1 MLPTVGSL
9 SSVDGSMTAMPLDP
23 EQLVASMP
31 FAVTAGVQLDRTE
44 PEVVVGHLDWS
55 PDNCTTGGVM
65 HGGAL
70 MTLADST
77 GAICAFL
84 NLPPGAITTTIESKT
99 NFLRGI
105 REGDVAT
112 ATSEPLHVGRTTI
125 VVRTEIRDGRDK
137 LVAHVVQTQAVVVL
151 S

>member
-1 MLPTVGSL
+1 
-9 SSVDGSMTAMPLDP
+9 
-23 EQLVASMP
+23 MP
-31 FAVTAGVQLDRTE
+31 FAVTAGVELERAE
-44 PEVVVGHLDWS
+44 PEAVVGHLTWS
-55 PDNCTTGGVM
+55 PANCTTGGVM

-84 NLPPGAITTTIESKT
+84 NLPRGAITTTIESKT
-99 NFLRGI
+99 NFMRGI
-105 REGDVAT
+105 REGDTAT
-112 ATSEPLHVGRTTI
+112 AFSEPLHVGRTTI

-151 S
+151 DG

>member
-1 MLPTVGSL
+1 
-9 SSVDGSMTAMPLDP
+9 MPLDLDM
-23 EQLVASMP
+23 LVKSMP
-31 FAVTAGVQLDRTE
+31 FAVTAGVELTRAD
-44 PEVVVGHLDWS
+44 PEAVVGHLEWS
-55 PDNCTTGGVM
+55 EANCTTGGVM

-84 NLPPGAITTTIESKT
+84 NLPKGAITTTIESKT
-99 NFLRGI
+99 NFMRGI

-125 VVRTEIRDGRDK
+125 VVRTEIRDGRGK
-137 LVAHVVQTQAVVVL
+137 LVAHVTQTQAVVL
-151 S
+151 TDG